1 MVSPFTVKFCGGT
14 RPKPPPPFSERIAFY
29 FTVFC
34 TPMQAAP
41 ACVRPCKR
49 PKRCAAGPAE
59 NQKPEK
65 TPPLPRAWRGR
76 HPKPGKI
83 PRGGEKWDNSACF
96 RRRAPVW
103 GSLVRRAQNS
113 GENRPHSPLQGV
125 EKMIEFIQCSLDAG
139 PVCQAYPNNP

>member
-1 MVSPFTVKFCGGT
+1 MRRNAAKATPAFFRTYCFLFYRILHAHASRASARAPLQASETARGG
-14 RPKPPPPFSERIAFY
+14 
-29 FTVFC
+29 
-34 TPMQAAP
+34 
-41 ACVRPCKR
+41 
-49 PKRCAAGPAE
+49 
-59 NQKPEK
+59 
-65 TPPLPRAWRGR
+65 RGR